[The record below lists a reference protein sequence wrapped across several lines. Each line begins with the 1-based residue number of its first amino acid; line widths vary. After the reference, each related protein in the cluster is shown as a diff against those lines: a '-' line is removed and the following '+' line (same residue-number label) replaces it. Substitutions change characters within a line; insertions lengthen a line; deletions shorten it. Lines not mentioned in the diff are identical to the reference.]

1 MLQFIS
7 KHKKS
12 HIKMN
17 YDLLW
22 ISYYIGAGLATYY
35 IFKTDVKYILFAAIS
50 AELAYFIAFRTTWNF
65 VKRYLFNLF
74 YIMSYVT
81 PLILS

>member
-1 MLQFIS
+1 MLQFIL
-7 KHKKS
+7 KHKIS
-12 HIKMN
+12 YTKMN

-35 IFKTDVKYILFAAIS
+35 IFKTDVKYIVFAAIS

-65 VKRYLFNLF
+65 IKRYLFNLV
-74 YIMSYVT
+74 YLLSYVT

>member
-1 MLQFIS
+1 ML
-7 KHKKS
+7 
-12 HIKMN
+12 

-35 IFKTDVKYILFAAIS
+35 IFKTDVKYIIFAAI
-50 AELAYFIAFRTTWNF
+50 AVELAYFVAFRTTWNF
-65 VKRYLFNLF
+65 IKRYLFNLV
-74 YIMSYVT
+74 YVLSYVT